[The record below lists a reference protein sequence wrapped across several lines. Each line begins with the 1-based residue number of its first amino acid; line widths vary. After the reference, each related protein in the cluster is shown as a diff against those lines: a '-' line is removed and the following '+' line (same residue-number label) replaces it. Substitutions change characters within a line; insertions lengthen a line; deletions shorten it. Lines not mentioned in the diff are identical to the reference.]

1 MPYHPFIT
9 RAVPNM
15 VMRRERMLPFRGEVL
30 VGTGSRVRASDVI
43 ARTTIPGEIRLL
55 NVARNLG
62 LDSTDLSPYL
72 KVAIGDEVK
81 EGDVLAAGSGASR
94 LLGRSYRSPM
104 AGTVVNISHGRVLLQ
119 SARSTLELTAH
130 YRGTVI
136 NVMSN
141 LGAIIEVRGAL
152 IQGIWGTDKAGF
164 GVLRMMVGDRTKS
177 FDLEDLDMSC
187 RGTVLMGAP
196 GVSTDILRRAQE
208 VEVQGI
214 VVGGLDSGLVDLVRS
229 LPFPVV
235 VTEGMGKLPISEPV
249 FDLLKAYD
257 GQEASI
263 RGATELRGGTARP
276 EVVVYASYA
285 GGDAE
290 QETRPEFLLEL
301 GGQVRVVRG
310 PHMGEVG
317 KVASFRSSAGALPLR
332 TKAMG
337 VEVLLES
344 GEAILV
350 PQANVESLG

>member
-30 VGTGSRVRASDVI
+30 VGTGERVRATDVI
-43 ARTTIPGEIRLL
+43 ARTTIPAEIRLL
-55 NVARNLG
+55 NVARTLG
-62 LDSTDLSPYL
+62 LDNTDLSPYL
-72 KVAIGDEVK
+72 RVSVGDEVK

-104 AGTVVNISHGRVLLQ
+104 AGIVANISHGRILIQ

-136 NVMSN
+136 NVMSG
-141 LGAIIEVRGAL
+141 LGAIIEVKGAL
-152 IQGIWGTDKAGF
+152 IQGIWGSDKAGF
-164 GVLRMMVGDRTKS
+164 GVLRMMVDERTKL
-177 FDLEDLDMSC
+177 FNLEDLDMSC
-187 RGTVLMGAP
+187 RGTVLMGAS
-196 GVSTDILRRAQE
+196 GVTEDTLRRAQE

-214 VVGGLDSGLVDLVRS
+214 VVGGLDSGLMDLVRS

-235 VTEGMGKLPISEPV
+235 VTEGMGRLPISEPV
-249 FDLLKAYD
+249 FELLKAYD

-263 RGATELRGGTARP
+263 RGATELRGGSVRP

-290 QETRPEFLLEL
+290 QEARPEFLLEL
-301 GGQVRVVRG
+301 GAQVRVVRG

-317 KVASFRSSAGALPLR
+317 KVTNFPSSARTLPAGN
-332 TKAMG
+332 KAMG

-344 GEAILV
+344 GEEVFV
-350 PQANVESLG
+350 PQANVELLG

>member
-30 VGTGSRVRASDVI
+30 VGTGSRVHSTDVI

-55 NVARNLG
+55 NVARTLG
-62 LDSTDLSPYL
+62 LDSTELSPYMR
-72 KVAIGDEVK
+72 VAIGDDVQ

-104 AGTVVNISHGRVLLQ
+104 AGTVANISHGRVLIQ

-136 NVMSN
+136 NLMSG
-141 LGAIIEVRGAL
+141 LGCIIEVKGAL
-152 IQGIWGTDKAGF
+152 IQGIWGSDKTGF
-164 GVLRMMVGDRTKS
+164 GVLRVMVDDRAGL

-187 RGTVLMGAP
+187 RGTVLVGASC
-196 GVSTDILRRAQE
+196 VSEDILHRAQE
-208 VEVQGI
+208 VEVQGM
-214 VVGGLDSGLVDLVRS
+214 VVGGLDSGLVGLVRS
-229 LPFPVV
+229 LPFPVI

-263 RGATELRGGTARP
+263 RGATEARGGSVRP

-290 QETRPEFLLEL
+290 QEARPEFLLEL
-301 GGQVRVVRG
+301 GAQVRVVRG
-310 PHMGEVG
+310 PYMGEAG
-317 KVASFRSSAGALPLR
+317 KVTGFPSSARTLPTG

-337 VEVLLES
+337 VEVLLGS
-344 GEAILV
+344 GDEVFVA
-350 PQANVESLG
+350 QSNVELLG